1 LISLV
6 PKKAKPANR
15 RAFYKSPPPP
25 PPERGLSQAAADT
38 NASNHPGAS
47 NLPRRK
53 RPLRVETTRAPSRDP
68 DARREFRTLK
78 FIAPSH
84 FTLREDG
91 SIGTPASGTARSKQA
106 PNAVLD
112 QPSLGSFGTAGAGAP
127 IPDPRRQL
135 AAAKRS
141 EDGTPSPRL
150 IFSSEK
156 IWLYHGNSLEL
167 LDAIAAKY
175 PDGRF
180 DAIFADP
187 PYFLPAGP

>member
-6 PKKAKPANR
+6 PKKAKSAKR
-15 RAFYKSPPPP
+15 RAFYKSPPPKP
-25 PPERGLSQAAADT
+25 LKVGSSRCDDRTAQRAVPTSD
-38 NASNHPGAS
+38 
-47 NLPRRK
+47 LPHAH
-53 RPLRVETTRAPSRDP
+53 LV
-68 DARREFRTLK
+68 
-78 FIAPSH
+78 APSH

-91 SIGTPASGTARSKQA
+91 SIGTPASGTACSKQP

-112 QPSLGSFGTAGAGAP
+112 QPSLGSFGAAGAGAP
-127 IPDPRRQL
+127 PSTAPRM
-135 AAAKRS
+135 
-141 EDGTPSPRL
+141 PSGLNSQPSTLPRL

-156 IWLYHGNSLEL
+156 IWLYCGNCLEL

-187 PYFLPAGP
+187 PAWT